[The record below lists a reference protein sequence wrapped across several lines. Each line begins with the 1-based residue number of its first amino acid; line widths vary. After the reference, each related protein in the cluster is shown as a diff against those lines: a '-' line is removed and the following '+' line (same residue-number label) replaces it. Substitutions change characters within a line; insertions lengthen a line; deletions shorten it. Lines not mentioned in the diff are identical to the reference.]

1 MLGGEVRAAKVGGD
15 RRHLRI
21 GLDVAPAVRDKRPVD
36 ALEDGLG
43 LRAAAHIPMARGVH
57 RNATGPEGTKQGA
70 LWKFPHG
77 KKRRFPLGTDSAEAV
92 RN

>member
-1 MLGGEVRAAKVGGD
+1 MLGGEVGAAKAGGD

-21 GLDVAPAVRDKRPVD
+21 DLDVAPAVRDNRLVD

-43 LRAAAHIPMARGVH
+43 LRAAARIPMARGVH
-57 RNATGPEGTKQGA
+57 RNATSPEGKQGA

-77 KKRRFPLGTDSAEAV
+77 KNRRFPLGTDSAEAV